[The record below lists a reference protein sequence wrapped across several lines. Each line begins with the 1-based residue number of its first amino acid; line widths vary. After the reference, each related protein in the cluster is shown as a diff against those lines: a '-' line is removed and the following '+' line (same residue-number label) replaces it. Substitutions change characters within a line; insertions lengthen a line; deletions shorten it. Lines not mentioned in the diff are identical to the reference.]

1 MADSLIHWF
10 IADNYHETFWDISL
24 CSTFTGSPTFLSKLL
39 RYLPPRSTFTESPT
53 FPRKL
58 LGYLPRVQHSLNP
71 RRSRA
76 SCWVISPAYIPNFG
90 MYLCVQFVEIPQ
102 NHFGG
107 SDTTECPAGP
117 VLVGINVLAI
127 SYYIR
132 IY

>member
-1 MADSLIHWF
+1 MTDSLIHWF

-53 FPRKL
+53 FPSKL
-58 LGYLPRVQHSLNP
+58 LGYLPRVHS
-71 RRSRA
+71 
-76 SCWVISPAYIPNFG
+76 PNFG

-102 NHFGG
+102 NHFDG

-117 VLVGINVLAI
+117 VLVKPPHNLHTKHAVNL
-127 SYYIR
+127 
-132 IY
+132 